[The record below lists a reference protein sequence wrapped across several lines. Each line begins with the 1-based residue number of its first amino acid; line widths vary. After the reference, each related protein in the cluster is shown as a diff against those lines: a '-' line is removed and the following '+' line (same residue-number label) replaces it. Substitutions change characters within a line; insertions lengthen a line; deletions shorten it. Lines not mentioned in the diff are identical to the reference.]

1 MRLYPSH
8 LLQWWFVAYASLC
21 YIGPDF
27 LMFGLFS
34 TITSWN
40 EGGKKGENVLRPWI
54 CCFLPVCF
62 GVFLCS
68 QLCNSFNY
76 ELTRWCFIVLEITSI
91 QPPVQC
97 SHVSSAYTENC
108 SFPVIRWRWSDVLL
122 FVGFLSFACFFQKK
136 IIYLLSKQLLLVK
149 LVWRCLQ
156 FTQRN

>member
-1 MRLYPSH
+1 MHRCAISDQTSWCSACFRQSH
-8 LLQWWFVAYASLC
+8 PEMKEEKKVKMFSGLGFVAFY
-21 YIGPDF
+21 
-27 LMFGLFS
+27 LF
-34 TITSWN
+34 
-40 EGGKKGENVLRPWI
+40 VLG
-54 CCFLPVCF
+54 F
-62 GVFLCS
+62 FLCS

-122 FVGFLSFACFFQKK
+122 LVGFLSFACFFQKK